1 MIDRRKLLAAL
12 DDPQFNMMAEKLYVA
27 VISDILDGMGF
38 RGQVLQ
44 PGVVPAQP
52 DPSQVLVG
60 RAATVLVGPQYEV
73 VDQPYTNQIAA
84 IDALMPGDVVVSGV
98 GGMTNVAVWG
108 ELFSNAAK
116 ARGARGFL
124 TDGCHR
130 DTRMVLD
137 LGFPVFSRGPRPV
150 DISGRGTVISIGRP
164 VEVAGVVVHPGDVV
178 FAEVASLRTW
188 PKRRCPAR
196 SKRWRRRTE
205 RAKICARGDSFQ
217 RSGPNIASSSMVSEP
232 TAAGWPQ
239 SLLDVLSPGLD
250 VVQTYTYINNVSILE
265 APIAPEPSGRISR

>member
-1 MIDRRKLLAAL
+1 MAAL
-12 DDPQFNMMAEKLYVA
+12 DDSLFDMMAEKLYVA
-27 VISDILDGMGF
+27 VISDILDGMGY
-38 RGQVLQ
+38 RNQVLL
-44 PGVVPAQP
+44 PGVVPARP

-60 RAATVLVGPQYEV
+60 RAATVLIGPQYEV
-73 VDQPYTNQIAA
+73 IDQPYTNQIAA
-84 IDALMPGDVVVSGV
+84 IDALQPGDVVVSGV

-178 FAEVASLRTW
+178 FAEVDGVVIIPQDVAEETMSRAFEKVAKEDGAREDLRAGRLLSEVW
-188 PKRRCPAR
+188 
-196 SKRWRRRTE
+196 SKYR
-205 RAKICARGDSFQ
+205 
-217 RSGPNIASSSMVSEP
+217 
-232 TAAGWPQ
+232 
-239 SLLDVLSPGLD
+239 VL
-250 VVQTYTYINNVSILE
+250 
-265 APIAPEPSGRISR
+265 

>member
-1 MIDRRKLLAAL
+1 MDDRLF
-12 DDPQFNMMAEKLYVA
+12 DMMAQKLYVA
-27 VISDILDGMGF
+27 VISDILDGMGY
-38 RGQVLQ
+38 RNQVLQ
-44 PGVVPAQP
+44 PGVVPAKP

-73 VDQPYTNQIAA
+73 VEQPYTNQIAA
-84 IDALMPGDVVVSGV
+84 IDALRPGDVVVSGV

-108 ELFSNAAK
+108 ELFSNAAR

-130 DTRMVLD
+130 DTRMVLE

-178 FAEVASLRTW
+178 FAEVDGVVIIPQGVAEETMARAFEKVAKEDGAREDLR
-188 PKRRCPAR
+188 
-196 SKRWRRRTE
+196 
-205 RAKICARGDSFQ
+205 RGH
-217 RSGPNIASSSMVSEP
+217 
-232 TAAGWPQ
+232 
-239 SLLDVLSPGLD
+239 LLSDVWDKYRVL
-250 VVQTYTYINNVSILE
+250 
-265 APIAPEPSGRISR
+265 

>member
-1 MIDRRKLLAAL
+1 MAL
-12 DDPQFNMMAEKLYVA
+12 DDREFDIMAEKLYVA

-38 RGQVLQ
+38 RDQVLQ
-44 PGVVPAQP
+44 SGVTPAQP

-84 IDALMPGDVVVSGV
+84 IDALQPGNVVVSGV

-164 VEVAGVVVHPGDVV
+164 VEVAGVIVHPGDVV
-178 FAEVASLRTW
+178 FAEVDGVIIIPQDVAEETMSRAFEKVAKEDGAREDLRKGRLLSEVW
-188 PKRRCPAR
+188 
-196 SKRWRRRTE
+196 SKYR
-205 RAKICARGDSFQ
+205 
-217 RSGPNIASSSMVSEP
+217 
-232 TAAGWPQ
+232 
-239 SLLDVLSPGLD
+239 VL
-250 VVQTYTYINNVSILE
+250 
-265 APIAPEPSGRISR
+265 

>member
-1 MIDRRKLLAAL
+1 
-12 DDPQFNMMAEKLYVA
+12 
-27 VISDILDGMGF
+27 
-38 RGQVLQ
+38 LQ
-44 PGVVPAQP
+44 PG
-52 DPSQVLVG
+52 
-60 RAATVLVGPQYEV
+60 E
-73 VDQPYTNQIAA
+73 
-84 IDALMPGDVVVSGV
+84 VVVSGV

-178 FAEVASLRTW
+178 FARSTGSSSSHRMS
-188 PKRRCPAR
+188 PKRRCRAR
-196 SKRWRRRTE
+196 SKKWPRRTE
-205 RAKICARGDSFQ
+205 RAKICARDASC
-217 RSGPNIASSSMVSEP
+217 RKSGPSIASSSMGTEQPVACWSKSRP
-232 TAAGWPQ
+232 PM
-239 SLLDVLSPGLD
+239 LSSGLNL
-250 VVQTYTYINNVSILE
+250 VQTYAYRDNVSILE

>member
-1 MIDRRKLLAAL
+1 LAAL
-12 DDPQFNMMAEKLYVA
+12 DDSLFDIMAEKLYVA
-27 VISDILDGMGF
+27 VISDILDSMGL
-38 RGQVLQ
+38 RNQVLQ
-44 PGVVPAQP
+44 PGVVPAHP
-52 DPSQVLVG
+52 DPNQVLVG
-60 RAATVLVGPQYEV
+60 RAATVLIGPQYEV

-84 IDALMPGDVVVSGV
+84 IDALIPGDVVVSGV

-164 VEVAGVVVHPGDVV
+164 VEVAGVIVHPGDVV
-178 FAEVASLRTW
+178 FAEVDGVVVVPQNVAEETMSRAFEKVAKEDGAREDLR
-188 PKRRCPAR
+188 
-196 SKRWRRRTE
+196 
-205 RAKICARGDSFQ
+205 RGHLL
-217 RSGPNIASSSMVSEP
+217 SEV
-232 TAAGWPQ
+232 W
-239 SLLDVLSPGLD
+239 SRYRVL
-250 VVQTYTYINNVSILE
+250 
-265 APIAPEPSGRISR
+265 

>member
-1 MIDRRKLLAAL
+1 LATLDNAL
-12 DDPQFNMMAEKLYVA
+12 FDTMAAKLYVA
-27 VISDILDGMGF
+27 VISDILDAMGY
-38 RGQVLQ
+38 RNQVLQ

-60 RAATVLVGPQYEV
+60 RAATLLVGPQYEV
-73 VDQPYTNQIAA
+73 VEQPYTNQIAA
-84 IDALMPGDVVVSGV
+84 IDALEPGEVVVSGV
-98 GGMTNVAVWG
+98 GGMTNIAVWG

-164 VEVAGVVVHPGDVV
+164 VELAGVVVYPGDVV
-178 FAEVASLRTW
+178 FAEVDGVVVIPHNLAEETMSRAFEKVAKEDGAREDLRAGRLLSEVW
-188 PKRRCPAR
+188 
-196 SKRWRRRTE
+196 SKYR
-205 RAKICARGDSFQ
+205 
-217 RSGPNIASSSMVSEP
+217 
-232 TAAGWPQ
+232 
-239 SLLDVLSPGLD
+239 VL
-250 VVQTYTYINNVSILE
+250 
-265 APIAPEPSGRISR
+265 

>member
-164 VEVAGVVVHPGDVV
+164 VEIAGVIVHPGDVV
-178 FAEVASLRTW
+178 FAEVDGVIIIPQDVAEETLSRAFEKVAKEDGAREDLRKGRLLSEVW
-188 PKRRCPAR
+188 
-196 SKRWRRRTE
+196 SKYR
-205 RAKICARGDSFQ
+205 
-217 RSGPNIASSSMVSEP
+217 
-232 TAAGWPQ
+232 
-239 SLLDVLSPGLD
+239 VL
-250 VVQTYTYINNVSILE
+250 
-265 APIAPEPSGRISR
+265 

>member
-1 MIDRRKLLAAL
+1 LAVL
-12 DDPQFNMMAEKLYVA
+12 DDQLFDMMAEKLYVA
-27 VISDILDGMGF
+27 VISDILDSIGF
-38 RGQVLQ
+38 RNQVLQ
-44 PGVVPAQP
+44 SGVVPAQP
-52 DPSQVLVG
+52 NPNQVLVG

-73 VDQPYTNQIAA
+73 VEQPYTSQIAA
-84 IDALMPGDVVVSGV
+84 IDTLKPGDVIVSGV

-164 VEVAGVVVHPGDVV
+164 VEVAGVIVRPGDVV
-178 FAEVASLRTW
+178 FAEVDGVVIIPQDVAEETMSRAFEKVAKEDGAREDLRQGRLLADVW
-188 PKRRCPAR
+188 
-196 SKRWRRRTE
+196 SKYR
-205 RAKICARGDSFQ
+205 
-217 RSGPNIASSSMVSEP
+217 
-232 TAAGWPQ
+232 
-239 SLLDVLSPGLD
+239 VL
-250 VVQTYTYINNVSILE
+250 
-265 APIAPEPSGRISR
+265 

>member
-164 VEVAGVVVHPGDVV
+164 VEIAGVIVHPGDVV
-178 FAEVASLRTW
+178 FAEVDGVIIIPQDVAEETLSRAFEKVAKEDGAREDLR
-188 PKRRCPAR
+188 KGRLL
-196 SKRWRRRTE
+196 
-205 RAKICARGDSFQ
+205 
-217 RSGPNIASSSMVSEP
+217 SEV
-232 TAAGWPQ
+232 W
-239 SLLDVLSPGLD
+239 SRYRVL
-250 VVQTYTYINNVSILE
+250 
-265 APIAPEPSGRISR
+265 

>member
-1 MIDRRKLLAAL
+1 MATLDNAL
-12 DDPQFNMMAEKLYVA
+12 FDMMAAKLYVA
-27 VISDILDGMGF
+27 VISDILDAMGY
-38 RGQVLQ
+38 RNQVLQ

-60 RAATVLVGPQYEV
+60 RAATLLVGPQYEV
-73 VDQPYTNQIAA
+73 VEQPYTNQIAA
-84 IDALMPGDVVVSGV
+84 IDALEPGDVVVSGV
-98 GGMTNVAVWG
+98 GGMTNIAVWG

-164 VEVAGVVVHPGDVV
+164 VEVAGVVVYPGDVV
-178 FAEVASLRTW
+178 FAEVDGVVVIPHNLAEETMSRAFEKVAKEDGAREDLRAGRLLSEVW
-188 PKRRCPAR
+188 
-196 SKRWRRRTE
+196 SKYR
-205 RAKICARGDSFQ
+205 
-217 RSGPNIASSSMVSEP
+217 
-232 TAAGWPQ
+232 
-239 SLLDVLSPGLD
+239 VL
-250 VVQTYTYINNVSILE
+250 
-265 APIAPEPSGRISR
+265 

>member
-1 MIDRRKLLAAL
+1 LATLDNAL
-12 DDPQFNMMAEKLYVA
+12 FDMMAAKLYVA
-27 VISDILDGMGF
+27 VISDILDAMGY
-38 RGQVLQ
+38 RNQVLQ

-60 RAATVLVGPQYEV
+60 RAATLLVGPQYEV
-73 VDQPYTNQIAA
+73 VEQPYTNQIAA
-84 IDALMPGDVVVSGV
+84 IDALEPGDVVVSGV
-98 GGMTNVAVWG
+98 GGMTNIAVWG

-164 VEVAGVVVHPGDVV
+164 VEVAGVVVYPGDVV
-178 FAEVASLRTW
+178 FAEVDGVVVITHNLAEETMSRAFEKVAKEDGAREDLRAGRLLSEVW
-188 PKRRCPAR
+188 
-196 SKRWRRRTE
+196 SKYR
-205 RAKICARGDSFQ
+205 
-217 RSGPNIASSSMVSEP
+217 
-232 TAAGWPQ
+232 
-239 SLLDVLSPGLD
+239 VL
-250 VVQTYTYINNVSILE
+250 
-265 APIAPEPSGRISR
+265 

>member
-1 MIDRRKLLAAL
+1 MMDRRKWLAAL
-12 DDPQFNMMAEKLYVA
+12 DDSLFDMMAENLYVA

-38 RGQVLQ
+38 RSQVLQ
-44 PGVVPAQP
+44 PGVVPARP
-52 DPSQVLVG
+52 DSSQVLVG

-84 IDALMPGDVVVSGV
+84 IDALTPGDVVVSGV

-178 FAEVASLRTW
+178 FAEVDGVVIIPQDAAEETLSRAFDKVAKEDGAREDLRKGRLLSEVW
-188 PKRRCPAR
+188 
-196 SKRWRRRTE
+196 SKYR
-205 RAKICARGDSFQ
+205 
-217 RSGPNIASSSMVSEP
+217 
-232 TAAGWPQ
+232 
-239 SLLDVLSPGLD
+239 VL
-250 VVQTYTYINNVSILE
+250 
-265 APIAPEPSGRISR
+265 

>member
-1 MIDRRKLLAAL
+1 LAAL
-12 DDPQFNMMAEKLYVA
+12 DDSVFDMMAETLYVA
-27 VISDILDGMGF
+27 VISDILDSMGF
-38 RGQVLQ
+38 RNQVLQ
-44 PGVVPAQP
+44 PGVVPAHP

-84 IDALMPGDVVVSGV
+84 IDALRPGDVVVSGV

-130 DTRMVLD
+130 DTRLVLD

-164 VEVAGVVVHPGDVV
+164 VEVSGVIVHPGDLV
-178 FAEVASLRTW
+178 FAEVDGVVIIPQDVAEETMSRAFDKVAKEDGAREDLRRGHLLSEVW
-188 PKRRCPAR
+188 
-196 SKRWRRRTE
+196 SKYR
-205 RAKICARGDSFQ
+205 
-217 RSGPNIASSSMVSEP
+217 
-232 TAAGWPQ
+232 
-239 SLLDVLSPGLD
+239 VL
-250 VVQTYTYINNVSILE
+250 
-265 APIAPEPSGRISR
+265 

>member
-1 MIDRRKLLAAL
+1 
-12 DDPQFNMMAEKLYVA
+12 MMAEKLYVA
-27 VISDILDGMGF
+27 VISDILDSLGL
-38 RGQVLQ
+38 RNQVLQ

-73 VDQPYTNQIAA
+73 VEQPYTNQIAA
-84 IDALMPGDVVVSGV
+84 IDALQPGDVVVSGV

-137 LGFPVFSRGPRPV
+137 LGFPVFSRGARPV

-164 VEVAGVVVHPGDVV
+164 VEVAGVVVRPGDIV
-178 FAEVASLRTW
+178 FAEIDGVVFIPEDAAEETVSRAFERW
-188 PKRRCPAR
+188 PRRMVRVKISAQGR
-196 SKRWRRRTE
+196 LLSEVWSKYR
-205 RAKICARGDSFQ
+205 
-217 RSGPNIASSSMVSEP
+217 
-232 TAAGWPQ
+232 
-239 SLLDVLSPGLD
+239 VL
-250 VVQTYTYINNVSILE
+250 
-265 APIAPEPSGRISR
+265 

>member
-1 MIDRRKLLAAL
+1 LAVL
-12 DDPQFNMMAEKLYVA
+12 DDQLFDMMAEKLYVA
-27 VISDILDGMGF
+27 VISDILDSIGF
-38 RGQVLQ
+38 RNQVLQ

-52 DPSQVLVG
+52 NPNQVLVG

-73 VDQPYTNQIAA
+73 VEQPYTSQIAA
-84 IDALMPGDVVVSGV
+84 IDTLKPGDVIVSGV

-164 VEVAGVVVHPGDVV
+164 VEVAGVIVRPGDVV
-178 FAEVASLRTW
+178 FAEVDGVVIIPQDVAEETMSRAFEKVAKEDGAREDLRQGRLLADVW
-188 PKRRCPAR
+188 
-196 SKRWRRRTE
+196 SKYR
-205 RAKICARGDSFQ
+205 
-217 RSGPNIASSSMVSEP
+217 
-232 TAAGWPQ
+232 
-239 SLLDVLSPGLD
+239 VL
-250 VVQTYTYINNVSILE
+250 
-265 APIAPEPSGRISR
+265 

>member
-1 MIDRRKLLAAL
+1 MAAL
-12 DDPQFNMMAEKLYVA
+12 DIALFDMMAAKLYVA
-27 VISDILDGMGF
+27 VISDVLDSLGL
-38 RGQVLQ
+38 RNQVLQ

-73 VDQPYTNQIAA
+73 VEQPYTNQIAA
-84 IDALMPGDVVVSGV
+84 IDALQPGDVVVSGV

-137 LGFPVFSRGPRPV
+137 LGFPVFSRGARPV
-150 DISGRGTVISIGRP
+150 DISGRGTVISVGRP
-164 VEVAGVVVHPGDVV
+164 VEVAGVVVRHGDVV
-178 FAEVASLRTW
+178 FAEVDGIVVIPQDVAEETVDRAFQKVAKEDGAREDLRAGRLLSEVW
-188 PKRRCPAR
+188 
-196 SKRWRRRTE
+196 SKYR
-205 RAKICARGDSFQ
+205 
-217 RSGPNIASSSMVSEP
+217 
-232 TAAGWPQ
+232 
-239 SLLDVLSPGLD
+239 VL
-250 VVQTYTYINNVSILE
+250 
-265 APIAPEPSGRISR
+265 